1 MSKTRYEYGGRTE
14 TSDRFYEWWERRN
27 FSIDPGSDFA
37 YTIPD
42 AFDRRPDLVS
52 TAIYGSPEYAW
63 FILQFNKIIDPT
75 EEFVAG
81 ANLLLPTESRMNQ
94 LLSTKTPPVRS
105 TREFT
110 PGVLRATT

>member
-1 MSKTRYEYGGRTE
+1 MMSKSRYEYGGKTE
-14 TSDRFYEWWERRN
+14 ASDRFYEWWERRS
-27 FSIDPGSDFA
+27 FELDPGSDFA
-37 YTIPD
+37 YMIPD

-75 EEFVAG
+75 EEFTAG
-81 ANLLLPTESRMNQ
+81 TYLLLPTEQRMGQ
-94 LLSTKTPPVRS
+94 LLSTKFALAKS

-110 PGVLRATT
+110 PGILRTS